1 MLEYPIPD
9 LEVSVKVYS
18 TLKETR
24 NRLATIYDYDKEEL
38 SRKKREKLEEIIKI
52 IDRLLKEY

>member
-24 NRLATIYDYDKEEL
+24 NRLATIYDYDREEL

-52 IDRLLKEY
+52 IDKLLKEY

>member
-1 MLEYPIPD
+1 MLKYPLPD

-24 NRLATIYDYDKEEL
+24 NRLVTIYDYDGEEL
-38 SRKKREKLEEIIKI
+38 SMKKREKLGEIIKI
-52 IDRLLKEY
+52 IDKLLKEY